1 MIKKKIIILGSTGS
15 VGSKT
20 VNIFKKDKKNFQII
34 LLSTN
39 TNTKKILSQ
48 AKELNVKN
56 IIINDKKT
64 FEKARAKIKRKKI
77 RIFNKFDD
85 IKNIIGNKKIY
96 YSMVAVTSLDGLKP
110 TILLS
115 KYSKNLAVVNKESLI
130 CGWDLIK
137 KKLNVWKTKFI
148 PIDSEHYSIWELIKH
163 DNKNDID
170 KIVLTASGGPF
181 LNRSKKNLINIKP
194 KFALKH
200 PNWKMGKK
208 ISIDSSNMMN
218 KILEYI
224 EAKKIFNLKKKDIS
238 ILIHP
243 SSFVHAIIFYKGG
256 LIKFLA
262 HETKMTIPISNA
274 LNSKISNKKN
284 LINKNLNNLN
294 NVKFIIPDKK
304 KFPLIDIIQLI
315 PEKTSYFETI
325 LITLNDTLVEKY
337 LNGKINY
344 ISIQRNL
351 LKLIKTTYFS
361 KFYKLKPK
369 NIYDIKNMI
378 YLTKTYLEKRIKYYE
393 N

>member
-1 MIKKKIIILGSTGS
+1 MKKKVAILGSTGS
-15 VGSKT
+15 IGTSTLKVIHKQKYKIELLT
-20 VNIFKKDKKNFQII
+20 AKKNFKTLLRQAILFKVKNVII
-34 LLSTN
+34 EDKDAFIKSKHLFKS
-39 TNTKKILSQ
+39 KKINIYLG
-48 AKELNVKN
+48 LNK
-56 IIINDKKT
+56 INKV
-64 FEKARAKIKRKKI
+64 IKKKI
-77 RIFNKFDD
+77 CYCINS
-85 IKNIIGNKKIY
+85 ITGI
-96 YSMVAVTSLDGLKP
+96 DGLKP
-110 TILLS
+110 TLDIIPFTENLLI
-115 KYSKNLAVVNKESLI
+115 ANKESII

-137 KKLNVWKTKFI
+137 KKLNMWKTKFI

-181 LNRSKKNLINIKP
+181 LNSSKKNLINIKP

-274 LNSKISNKKN
+274 LNLKISNKKN

>member
-1 MIKKKIIILGSTGS
+1 MKKKIAILGSTGS
-15 VGSKT
+15 IGSSTLKVIQKQKYKIVLLT
-20 VNIFKKDKKNFQII
+20 AKKNFRLLLKQAILFKVKNVII
-34 LLSTN
+34 DDKNAFLKSKHLFNS
-39 TNTKKILSQ
+39 KKIKIDLGLD
-48 AKELNVKN
+48 KVNKVIKKKVCYC
-56 IIINDKKT
+56 INS
-64 FEKARAKIKRKKI
+64 ISGI
-77 RIFNKFDD
+77 
-85 IKNIIGNKKIY
+85 
-96 YSMVAVTSLDGLKP
+96 DGLKP
-110 TILLS
+110 TLDIIPLTENLLI
-115 KYSKNLAVVNKESLI
+115 ANKESII
-130 CGWDLIK
+130 CGWDLIE
-137 KKLNVWKTKFI
+137 KKLNQCGTKFI
-148 PIDSEHYSIWELIKH
+148 PIDSEHFSIWELIKN
-163 DNKNDID
+163 DNKKDID

-181 LNRSKKNLINIKP
+181 LNKSKKNLKNIKP
-194 KFALKH
+194 KFALNH

-218 KILEYI
+218 KIFEYI
-224 EAKKIFNLKKKDIS
+224 EAKKIFNLKNKDIS

-243 SSFVHAIIFYKGG
+243 SSYVHAIVFYKGG

-274 LNSKISNKKN
+274 MNLKTDNKRK
-284 LINKNLNNLN
+284 LINQNLGSLNNI
-294 NVKFIIPDKK
+294 KFIIPDKK
-304 KFPLIDIIQLI
+304 KFPLIDIIQFI

-351 LKLIKTTYFS
+351 LKLIKTSYFS

-378 YLTKTYLEKRIKYYE
+378 NLTKFYLEKKIKYYE